1 MNVANLEVPELIK
14 ELTLELTFNSL
25 LPFNLN
31 ASFYMF
37 NSETGMVTDTLLGE
51 SKVIKASFD
60 GKPATTE
67 VTLVVDEDRV
77 ENVLHSNRIIMS
89 YELDTE
95 NQNLHLNFNQKL
107 DLSVKGRVKYKGNLD
122 F

>member
-1 MNVANLEVPELIK
+1 
-14 ELTLELTFNSL
+14 
-25 LPFNLN
+25 
-31 ASFYMF
+31 MF

-95 NQNLHLNFNQKL
+95 NHNLHLNFNQKL
-107 DLSVKGRVKYKGNLD
+107 DLSVKGRVKYKGDLD

>member
-1 MNVANLEVPELIK
+1 MNLANLKVPELIK
-14 ELTLELTFNSL
+14 ELTLELTFNSV
-25 LPFNLN
+25 LPFYLN

-37 NSETGMVTDTLLGE
+37 DSETGMITDTLLGD

-60 GKPATTE
+60 GKPVTTE
-67 VTLVVDEDRV
+67 VKLVVDEDRI

-89 YELDTE
+89 YKLDTE
-95 NQNLHLNFNQKL
+95 NHNLYLNLNQKL
-107 DLSVKGRVKYKGNLD
+107 DLSVKGRAKYKGNVD

>member
-1 MNVANLEVPELIK
+1 MNLSNLKVPELIK
-14 ELTLELTFNSL
+14 ELTLELTFNSV
-25 LPFNLN
+25 LPFHLN

-37 NSETGMVTDTLLGE
+37 NSETGMITDTLLGD

-60 GKPATTE
+60 GKPVTTE
-67 VTLVVDEDRV
+67 VKLVVDEDRV

-89 YELDTE
+89 YKIDTE
-95 NQNLHLNFNQKL
+95 NHNLYLNLNQKL
-107 DLSVKGRVKYKGNLD
+107 DLSVKGRAKYKGNVD